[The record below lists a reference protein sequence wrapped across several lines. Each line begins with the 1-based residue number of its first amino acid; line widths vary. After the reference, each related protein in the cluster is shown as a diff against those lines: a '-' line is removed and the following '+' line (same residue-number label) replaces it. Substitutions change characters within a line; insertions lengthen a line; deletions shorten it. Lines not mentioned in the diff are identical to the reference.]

1 MRLFGDRFYG
11 TPVLIG
17 HCQLLGWNYRL
28 RLKGNLRLWIDGADA
43 EPVERLAWDTRYLTR
58 VELTARQVR
67 TKVGC
72 IQDPGH
78 EAPWIIAMS
87 EALGYLATL
96 DYARCW
102 GIEPMFSDFKMRGV
116 GFKDSQICYPDQL
129 ARLILVIALALYFAV
144 STE

>member
-1 MRLFGDRFYG
+1 MPLAWRVEDTEGAIGFGVQKGLLNAVAAWLPERVCMRLLGDRFYG
-11 TPVLIG
+11 TPALIG

-28 RLKGNLRLWIDGADA
+28 RLKGNLRLWTDSADA

-67 TKVGC
+67 TNVGF

-87 EALGYLATL
+87 EAL
-96 DYARCW
+96 
-102 GIEPMFSDFKMRGV
+102 
-116 GFKDSQICYPDQL
+116 
-129 ARLILVIALALYFAV
+129 AV
-144 STE
+144 CRT